1 MPHKST
7 ALTASVE
14 SISSADKTSSVIY
27 RCRCQ
32 NTVELFIW
40 AEAVQCVKCGT
51 RMRPQV

>member
-14 SISSADKTSSVIY
+14 PISSADKTSNMVY

-32 NTVELFIW
+32 NTVELFIR
-40 AEAVQCVKCGT
+40 AEAVLCVKCGT
-51 RMRPQV
+51 RMKPQV